1 MTKRMNIGERLD
13 AIKEYKG
20 FSSDAELARQLGIS
34 KQRMYSWRTRDVWDV
49 TTILKAFPELQPAWL
64 DTGEGDMNHQGTLQ
78 ALKLE
83 RVKELLRQKDEIIER
98 QAQHIKM
105 LTKELEKH
113 L

>member
-1 MTKRMNIGERLD
+1 
-13 AIKEYKG
+13 
-20 FSSDAELARQLGIS
+20 
-34 KQRMYSWRTRDVWDV
+34 
-49 TTILKAFPELQPAWL
+49 
-64 DTGEGDMNHQGTLQ
+64 MNHQGTLQ

-98 QAQHIKM
+98 QAQHIKR